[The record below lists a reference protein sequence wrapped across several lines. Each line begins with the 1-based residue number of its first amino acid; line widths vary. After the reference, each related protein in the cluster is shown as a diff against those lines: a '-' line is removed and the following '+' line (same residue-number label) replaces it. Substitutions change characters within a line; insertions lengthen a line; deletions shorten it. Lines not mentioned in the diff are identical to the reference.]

1 MFQFGVIGVF
11 STTRINSLEAFLGFS
26 SKQTLFAHCARLLL
40 LYWGESANRLDGLSL
55 IAEGDD
61 APLTFLFTWEPSFSH
76 NDSLSVLRSQFK
88 VNKG

>member
-11 STTRINSLEAFLGFS
+11 SATRINRLEAFLGFS
-26 SKQTLFAHCARLLL
+26 SKQTPLALCTVTVTVL
-40 LYWGESANRLDGLSL
+40 GESANRLDGPSL